1 MPPETCSAGSD
12 TPSWVKMN
20 FPTTAAT
27 ARTAVAMPHA
37 FKAIRLWDAL
47 DRFDVRPAKMT
58 AQSTGPTV
66 AKNMAKAASA
76 RAKLFGALIWSAL
89 TGLDEPRHHAA
100 GFLASFA
107 ANHSATWQPGNG
119 ASFNHLQHWCRR
131 LCWHSARHFARVRCS
146 AFELGQ
152 RPPGGQSQ

>member
-1 MPPETCSAGSD
+1 MVNARLGRANTISSAMRSRMMPPEVCSAGSD

-47 DRFDVRPAKMT
+47 DCFDVKLAKMT

-66 AKNMAKAASA
+66 VKNMVKAASA
-76 RAKLFGALIWSAL
+76 RAKLVGALIWSAL
-89 TGLDEPRHHAA
+89 TDLDEPRNQRCRIL
-100 GFLASFA
+100 GML
-107 ANHSATWQPGNG
+107 
-119 ASFNHLQHWCRR
+119 CRR
-131 LCWHSARHFARVRCS
+131 QPQHNLTT
-146 AFELGQ
+146 G
-152 RPPGGQSQ
+152 